1 MSTIRARTRNLLV
14 PKYCTEQSNPKN
26 NKNHLNNENRFK
38 LLIKQLDNEI
48 KKEGVNLLCFQEVS
62 YKWGDRL
69 KLYFQK
75 NNFSTFDAHYGYW
88 GNDYMGIMIAW
99 DHNLFNATNFH
110 RDVVADSI
118 YTKLP
123 ENKSKKIYYYYKMM
137 EYIKYFGINSSN
149 FINNY
154 IYKHEDN
161 IFKNIET
168 MSCEKLAKLR
178 KNVLLSIVLKDKN
191 NNKKFLVSNY
201 HMPCLFNYPSV
212 MMKHTETCLKLIK
225 LYSEYEGAIPYL
237 WGGDFNSTPNKDVYK
252 RINESM
258 TSLNKDG
265 MDNEPDTIY
274 CYTKRLGEFKGAI
287 DYIFLSDGFKNI
299 IPKKT
304 EKLKKYLPNEDY
316 PSDHISLGGSI
327 ELDV

>member
-1 MSTIRARTRNLLV
+1 MKKIIVRTRNLLV
-14 PKYCTEQSNPKN
+14 PKYCTEQSNPRN
-26 NKNHLNNENRFK
+26 NKEHLNNENRYK
-38 LLIKQLDNEI
+38 LTIKQLENEI
-48 KKEGVNLLCFQEVS
+48 NNEDVNIYLLQEVS

-69 KLYFQK
+69 KLYFQEK
-75 NNFSTFDAHYGYW
+75 NFSTFDAHYGYW

-99 DHNLFNATNFH
+99 NKNIFTATNLH

-123 ENKSKKIYYYYKMM
+123 ENKSKKIYYYYKIM
-137 EYIKYFGINSSN
+137 EYIKYFGTNSSD

-154 IYKHEDN
+154 IYKHEDK

-191 NNKKFLVSNY
+191 NNKFLVSNY
-201 HMPCLFNYPSV
+201 HMPCLFNYPIV
-212 MMKHTETCLKLIK
+212 MMKHTETCLKLIE
-225 LYSEYEGAIPYL
+225 LYSKDAGDIPYL
-237 WGGDFNSTPNKDVYK
+237 WGGDFNSTPDKDVYK

-265 MDNEPDTIY
+265 MDHEPDTIY
-274 CYTKRLGEFKGAI
+274 CYTERLGEFKGTI

-304 EKLKKYLPNEDY
+304 EELTEYLPNENY